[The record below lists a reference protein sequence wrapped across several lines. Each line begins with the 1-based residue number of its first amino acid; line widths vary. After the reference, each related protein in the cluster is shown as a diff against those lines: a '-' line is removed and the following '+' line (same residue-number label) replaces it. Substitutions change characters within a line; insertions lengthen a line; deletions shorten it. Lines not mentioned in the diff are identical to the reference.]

1 MKSCIANPYSTP
13 DAVEQLSKSLS
24 LQPLEGS
31 DVVLSN
37 STHTL
42 KLFGKTVSGGR
53 VAALVKMAYS
63 AKTGVTTQITARSEQ
78 EGVAALVIGSVA

>member
-1 MKSCIANPYSTP
+1 LITA
-13 DAVEQLSKSLS
+13 LS

-31 DVVLSN
+31 DVALSN

-53 VAALVKMAYS
+53 VAALIKMAFS
-63 AKTGVTTQITARSEQ
+63 SKTGVTTKITIRAEE
-78 EGVAALVIGSVA
+78 EGVAPAVMAALA

>member
-1 MKSCIANPYSTP
+1 LTA
-13 DAVEQLSKSLS
+13 DATEQLITTLS

-31 DVVLSN
+31 DVALSN

-53 VAALVKMAYS
+53 VAALIKMAFS
-63 AKTGVTTQITARSEQ
+63 SKTGVTTKITIRAEE
-78 EGVAALVIGSVA
+78 EGVAPAVMAALA